1 MKFISKSSNLLVVLK
16 PGIQAQPLT
25 GTPAIPTLSV
35 RFKEGVAE
43 VKEEALV
50 SMMLAHPRFNK
61 EFVSADNLSTDPFV
75 KGRKSIEPTH
85 EMTKI
90 KYGTPVAREIKGG
103 DKPELSPAME
113 KIVKESATALAKE
126 LLPNMVKD
134 TLEQLVKNKK
144 KPGRKPGK
152 KPGRKPGRKIGKVST
167 PEPVIEEIP
176 IPEEI
181 TDSAK
186 VTKD

>member
-35 RFKEGVAE
+35 RFKDGVAE

-61 EFVSADNLSTDPFV
+61 EFVSADSLSTDPFV
-75 KGRKSIEPTH
+75 KGRKAVEPAH
-85 EMTKI
+85 EMTQI
-90 KYGTPVAREIKGG
+90 KFGTPVARQIKGG
-103 DKPELSPAME
+103 DKPELTPAME
-113 KIVKESATALAKE
+113 KIVKESAMELAKE
-126 LLPNMVKD
+126 MLPKMVKD

-144 KPGRKPGK
+144 KSGRKPGK
-152 KPGRKPGRKIGKVST
+152 KPGRKPGRKPVNVSK
-167 PEPVIEEIP
+167 PESDIEEIP
-176 IPEEI
+176 IPDEI
-181 TDSAK
+181 VSP
-186 VTKD
+186 TKTVNS